1 MTSQVADVH
10 DAGPLMEEMAPNQAT
25 TRPTETFVH
34 FSSFRDAYS
43 AWHEP
48 VDFFQWLQSS
58 DYAVTLLAA
67 SNLRPLRFTA
77 RERDITPAVS
87 PSHDIEPPSVHL
99 VLCAPCCNTTV
110 VLSEE
115 ERLTLAKL
123 ERTFPFYGR
132 SNGVATRK
140 ESSSAIPVH
149 ATELERQHG
158 IIAGLLARAHQE
170 GCAWRDRQDAGE
182 KGGDAGEATVSCA
195 RQILLGSP
203 SLCITESATV
213 RGFCAAL
220 KLRSPGA
227 EVTTNAA
234 ARVRCLLPRGTPPS
248 VVRQWM
254 EETLAVLDPASSA
267 VDCGAAT
274 GTPRLRYLGSNVN
287 DRILQL
293 FFASKKRPRPEAVSG
308 AAVGETGVSGEVVL
322 QYMALLLSLYGYRV
336 ASASDVRSAEAENS
350 GGEDAASGRGK
361 TPAQTGS
368 HRSSSLD
375 APPWK
380 GARMIQSAA
389 DEEEGN
395 RRTHRETVT
404 QSTMMSN
411 ADTMMLLGWCMRCT
425 FCAHCPAIV
434 AVRES
439 VTTTT
444 TTTVPATR
452 TIGSVR
458 TPTGTTG
465 LPAPDTSCDE
475 APMFLDEE
483 VHALQ
488 PQRRMEAA
496 VECSSGVGG
505 NEDVL
510 GALAEVEAALLSAAC
525 CRRGDQLEQDV
536 HSREKDEGKA
546 ALSATPAFLAD
557 QSGAEG
563 AHGSDDVCAG
573 NEEGRDVGG
582 DGVRPAKANSGDV
595 RCGGAIPC
603 DEQGTQVN
611 SGVAFSQAEVT
622 ASPVTAVTE
631 TAAPAS
637 PSSLTTATTKSVT
650 TRATRSV
657 TTITFT
663 FSRRPIL
670 QEENQQQLQQPRS
683 CVSSAGHH
691 DSCPWN
697 RLFLTDT
704 IDATALSAPE
714 RFMDFTWSVG
724 GDDEAVGEE
733 SVTDR
738 SRSASASLVAPGK
751 QGTCDAHK
759 AAGGA
764 NASGDELLVE
774 PRDPSPSA
782 GASGAGEESET
793 FSHRTL
799 LILRFLLPEV
809 ERLITTWRLSEEWE
823 RTRPSEYLRHPLWRT
838 WLTSRTLHPVH
849 TESVDGV
856 MEQYL
861 RSLERQLMPSQD
873 TAEAPGMREKSPT
886 AAAGGNNNGHSVSNQ
901 PAAGAMTNAMR
912 EALGSPEELC
922 ATMGAPLCNSSATSF
937 SQTIETA
944 LQLATRSLQQCFAR
958 DPGTTKSGTAA
969 RPGDARRLLDEGLQL
984 LLRASGT
991 STAQSVTVSN
1001 DAALKGA
1008 ISTADNEDSRRE
1020 EAAAV
1025 VHAFLRTVEARYAD
1039 AVARECSSNTS
1050 RLRLALQREA
1060 IPRALHEITTSL
1072 YPTLE
1077 AHSAERIT
1085 STDDPAYVVHA
1096 ALGST
1101 NAAPSLTLS
1110 DQDRS
1115 RVMQYLQG
1123 MHHAAQEE
1131 QLQLAK
1137 EKAQEA
1143 QRLADAK
1150 AAAAASATA
1159 TAAAAAKPFAPVV
1172 RAPATHNN
1180 AGKGR
1185 ATQQQRSKGSRGPNL
1200 SPHQSSLQN
1209 QKQHQPVLQALPPS
1223 HRTSKVP
1230 VSHPARPSRVSAVFQ
1245 ADSRHS
1251 GGSAPQPLGYDNLPW
1266 ASSPLFMHGGPG
1278 ASPPPQPSPVL
1289 HPPHDAK
1296 VNSAQHLMAAPR
1308 NVQEGGIGPFNP
1320 SSSNSSL
1327 FPAPIAASGGG
1338 QEPFFLGSGLGGGA
1352 RAEPGF
1358 VDDGGPLFSAMH
1370 PFSWSPFP
1378 PGPSGGDNANAVTA
1392 ALYNHQLGAAQPRGR
1407 VSGPPPRGSD
1417 SVLGS
1422 LNASNLSSGSGGAVE
1437 DVRLS
1442 NWSSSSAS
1450 QAPAHG
1456 GGSGGGVT
1464 SQSASPVLR
1473 RDCTEGGNR
1482 YVGGTSAPSVLGTA
1496 APSSF
1501 TTPKPSPSATQPPSA
1516 SRGVVTNRTRGNRQN
1531 LQLPAPHSQ
1540 SSPRGKAGSPAL
1552 VGGGSNVHAPAAR
1565 SGGGGGVGRSGQG
1578 RGRGGGGGSGQRRG
1592 GVGRGGGG
1600 AGSGFRRGG

>member
-1 MTSQVADVH
+1 MTSQDADVH
-10 DAGPLMEEMAPNQAT
+10 DVGPLVEEVAPNEAT

-43 AWHEP
+43 AWHQS

-67 SNLRPLRFTA
+67 SNLRPLRFIA
-77 RERDITPAVS
+77 RERGITPAAS
-87 PSHDIEPPSVHL
+87 PSHDIEQPAVHL

-123 ERTFPFYGR
+123 ARTFPFYER
-132 SNGVATRK
+132 FNGVATRK

-149 ATELERQHG
+149 ATELGRQHG
-158 IIAGLLARAHQE
+158 IIAGLLARSHQD
-170 GCAWRDRQDAGE
+170 GCAWRDGQDAGE
-182 KGGDAGEATVSCA
+182 KVGEVSEATVSCA

-203 SLCITESATV
+203 SLCITDSETV

-220 KLRSPGA
+220 KLRSPGP

-248 VVRQWM
+248 VVRQWV

-274 GTPRLRYLGSNVN
+274 GAPRLRYSGSNVN

-308 AAVGETGVSGEVVL
+308 AAVGETGVIGEVVL
-322 QYMALLLSLYGYRV
+322 QYMALLMSLYGYQV
-336 ASASDVRSAEAENS
+336 ASASDVRSAEAGNS
-350 GGEDAASGRGK
+350 GGEDAASGCGK
-361 TPAQTGS
+361 TPASAES
-368 HRSSSLD
+368 HRSSPLD
-375 APPWK
+375 APLWK
-380 GARMIQSAA
+380 GARMIRSTAE
-389 DEEEGN
+389 EEEGN

-411 ADTMMLLGWCMRCT
+411 AETMVLLGWCMQCK
-425 FCAHCPAIV
+425 FCAHCPAIM

-444 TTTVPATR
+444 TTTVPTPR
-452 TIGSVR
+452 RSGSVR
-458 TPTGTTG
+458 TPTGTSD
-465 LPAPDTSCDE
+465 LPDPDTSCDE
-475 APMFLDEE
+475 ASMFLDEE

-488 PQRRMEAA
+488 PQRRMGAA
-496 VECSSGVGG
+496 VECGSGVGG
-505 NEDVL
+505 SEDVL
-510 GALAEVEAALLSAAC
+510 GALAEVEAALLRVAC
-525 CRRGDQLEQDV
+525 CRRGDQLEQGGD
-536 HSREKDEGKA
+536 SREKEEGNA
-546 ALSATPAFLAD
+546 SSSATATLLAD
-557 QSGAEG
+557 QSGADG
-563 AHGSDDVCAG
+563 APNSDDACTG
-573 NEEGRDVGG
+573 NAESRDVGG

-595 RCGGAIPC
+595 CCCGAMPC
-603 DEQGTQVN
+603 DEQSTQVN

-622 ASPVTAVTE
+622 AAPVTAVTDA
-631 TAAPAS
+631 AAPVFS
-637 PSSLTTATTKSVT
+637 SSLATATTKTVT
-650 TRATRSV
+650 TRVTQSV

-670 QEENQQQLQQPRS
+670 QEDNEQQLQQPRS

-704 IDATALSAPE
+704 IDETTLSAPE

-724 GDDEAVGEE
+724 ADDESMGEA

-738 SRSASASLVAPGK
+738 SRSASSSLVPPGK
-751 QGTCDAHK
+751 EGACDAHK

-764 NASGDELLVE
+764 NANGDELLAK

-782 GASGAGEESET
+782 GASGACEDSEV
-793 FSHRTL
+793 FSHRTI
-799 LILRFLLPEV
+799 LILRFSLPEV

-861 RSLERQLMPSQD
+861 RSLERRLMPSQD
-873 TAEAPGMREKSPT
+873 TAEEPGMREKSPA
-886 AAAGGNNNGHSVSNQ
+886 AAAGGNNIGHSVSNQ

-937 SQTIETA
+937 SPTVETA
-944 LQLATRSLQQCFAR
+944 LQLATRSLQQCFAS
-958 DPGTTKSGTAA
+958 DPGATKSGTAA
-969 RPGDARRLLDEGLQL
+969 RSGDARRLLDAGLRS
-984 LLRASGT
+984 LLRASGIF
-991 STAQSVTVSN
+991 TAQGVTVSSE
-1001 DAALKGA
+1001 AALKDA
-1008 ISTADNEDSRRE
+1008 ISAADNEESRRE
-1020 EAAAV
+1020 EAAAAV
-1025 VHAFLRTVEARYAD
+1025 RAFLRTVEARYAD
-1039 AVARECSSNTS
+1039 AVVRECRSDTS
-1050 RLRLALQREA
+1050 RLRLALQRDA
-1060 IPRALHEITTSL
+1060 IPRVLHEITTSL
-1072 YPTLE
+1072 YPTLQ
-1077 AHSAERIT
+1077 AQGAERTT
-1085 STDDPAYVVHA
+1085 STDDPAYVAHA
-1096 ALGST
+1096 ALGNTS
-1101 NAAPSLTLS
+1101 AVPPLTLS
-1110 DQDRS
+1110 DHDRFC
-1115 RVMQYLQG
+1115 VMQYLQG

-1137 EKAQEA
+1137 EKAQGA

-1159 TAAAAAKPFAPVV
+1159 TAAAPAAPFAPVV
-1172 RAPATHNN
+1172 RAPASRNN

-1185 ATQQQRSKGSRGPNL
+1185 AAQQQCTKGSRGPNL

-1209 QKQHQPVLQALPPS
+1209 QKQHQPVLQAPAPS
-1223 HRTSKVP
+1223 RRTSKVP
-1230 VSHPARPSRVSAVFQ
+1230 VPHPPRPSSVSAVFQ
-1245 ADSRHS
+1245 ADSRHG

-1289 HPPHDAK
+1289 HAPHNAK
-1296 VNSAQHLMAAPR
+1296 ANSAQHLMAAPQ
-1308 NVQEGGIGPFNP
+1308 NVQEGGIGPFSP
-1320 SSSNSSL
+1320 SSNCSL
-1327 FPAPIAASGGG
+1327 FPAPITASGGG

-1358 VDDGGPLFSAMH
+1358 VDDGGSFFSAMH
-1370 PFSWSPFP
+1370 PFGWSPFP
-1378 PGPSGGDNANAVTA
+1378 PGPSGGDNANVVTA
-1392 ALYNHQLGAAQPRGR
+1392 DLYNHQLGAAQPRGR
-1407 VSGPPPRGSD
+1407 VSGPPPRSSD

-1450 QAPAHG
+1450 QAPAYV
-1456 GGSGGGVT
+1456 GGSGGGAA

-1473 RDCTEGGNR
+1473 GDCTEGGNR
-1482 YVGGTSAPSVLGTA
+1482 YVGGASAPSVLGTA

-1501 TTPKPSPSATQPPSA
+1501 TTPKSSSSATQPPSA
-1516 SRGVVTNRTRGNRQN
+1516 SRGGATNRARGSRQN

-1540 SSPRGKAGSPAL
+1540 SSPRGKAGSPVL

-1600 AGSGFRRGG
+1600 TGSGFRRGG